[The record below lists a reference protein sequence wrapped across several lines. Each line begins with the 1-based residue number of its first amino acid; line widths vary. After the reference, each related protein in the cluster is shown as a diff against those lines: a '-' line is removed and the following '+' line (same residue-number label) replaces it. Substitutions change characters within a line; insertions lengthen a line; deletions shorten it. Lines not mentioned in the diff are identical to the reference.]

1 MNEIRGELF
10 CGEGWEPGAGAE
22 FRAYAPAEERPL
34 PPTFRDASAAQ
45 VERAVAAASRAFP
58 AFRACSAEQRAA
70 LLERVASGVEALGA
84 ALLERANAE
93 TALPIAR
100 LESER
105 GRTCGQLRMFAKL
118 IRTGAHLGVVLDPAD
133 PGRKPLP
140 KPDLRRRKIPLG
152 PVAVFGA
159 SNFPLAFSAVGGDT
173 AAALAAGCTVIVK
186 AHPAHPGTSELVAR
200 VLDGALSELGLPA
213 STATFV
219 QGASNEVGAA
229 LVRHP
234 LLKAVAFT
242 GSLRGGR
249 ALFDLACARPN
260 PIPVY
265 AEMGSTNPTVFLES
279 ALGPRA
285 EAIARDL
292 AGSVTLGCGQ
302 FCTNPGLLFALQG
315 ASTER
320 FATALADALAAIPN
334 GTMLTPGIAQS
345 YRDGIARFR
354 SIPGVRRATPERA
367 PESACRAVPA
377 LFRCDAATFAREH
390 ALQEELFGPATLLVT
405 CRDRAELLH
414 ALSFVPGQLTAGIH
428 GESAEALSWNEL
440 LPTLEEKAGRLVWN
454 GYPTGVEVS
463 PAMLHGGPYPAT
475 SDARVSSVGA
485 SSIERFLRPIAY
497 QNFPSELLPEELRG

>member
-1 MNEIRGELF
+1 MSAIRGEIS
-10 CGEGWEPGAGAE
+10 CGDGWEAGAAAP
-22 FRAYAPAEERPL
+22 FRAYDPAQERELEPL
-34 PPTFRDASAAQ
+34 FRDASDAQ
-45 VERAVAAASRAFP
+45 VERAVRAAAQAFP
-58 AFRACSAEQRAA
+58 AFRATSAEQRAA

-84 ALLERANAE
+84 ALLERAHAE
-93 TALPIAR
+93 TALPLAR

-118 IRTGAHLGVVLDPAD
+118 IRTGAHLGVVRDPAD
-133 PGRKPLP
+133 PERKPLP

-173 AAALAAGCTVIVK
+173 AAALAAGCAVIVK

-200 VLDGALSELGLPA
+200 VLAEALHELGLPA
-213 STATFV
+213 QAATFV

-234 LLKAVAFT
+234 LLRAVAFT

-249 ALFDLACARPN
+249 ALFDLACARPH

-279 ALGPRA
+279 ALMPRA

-302 FCTNPGLLFALQG
+302 FCTNPGLLFAIAG

-320 FATALADALAAIPN
+320 FAQALAAALEALPN
-334 GTMLTPGIAQS
+334 GTMLTRGIAQS
-345 YRDGIARFR
+345 YREGLARW
-354 SIPGVRRATPERA
+354 SKLAGVRRATAERA
-367 PESACRAVPA
+367 AESACRAVPA
-377 LFRCDAATFAREH
+377 LFRCEVATFAREP

-405 CRDRAELLH
+405 ARDRAELLQ
-414 ALSFVPGQLTAGIH
+414 ALALLPGQLTAGIH
-428 GESAEALSWNEL
+428 GEASELRAWPEL
-440 LPTLEEKAGRLVWN
+440 LATLEDKAGRLVWN

-475 SDARVSSVGA
+475 TDSRVSSVGP
-485 SSIERFLRPIAY
+485 SSIERFLRPVAY
-497 QNFPSELLPEELRG
+497 QSFPSELLPEELRG